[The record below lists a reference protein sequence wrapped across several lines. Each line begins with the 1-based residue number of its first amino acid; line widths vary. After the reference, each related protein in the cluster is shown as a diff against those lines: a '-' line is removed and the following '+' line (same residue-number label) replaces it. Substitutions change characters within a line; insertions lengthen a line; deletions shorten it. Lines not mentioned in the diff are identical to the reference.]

1 MISTIT
7 IELCQEDRARL
18 DKIIEGLGKL
28 GHHPDCSKC
37 VKDVAT
43 VMDKACETIVAQQKA
58 ERAGEDEKNDDL
70 DQALREVLAEAPK
83 NAQNAPKASD
93 HPTLDPFPEQP
104 TEAKPAPTESVKAV
118 SASDFQQL
126 AIALCRQKK
135 QPEIKKVLT
144 EYGLQTVSEVLT
156 KVPEDKHGEVYAK
169 LKALEG

>member
-1 MISTIT
+1 MSNTIT

-43 VMDKACETIVAQQKA
+43 VMDKACEAIDAQAKT
-58 ERAGEDEKNDDL
+58 EKPTDDVNE
-70 DQALREVLAEAPK
+70 ALRNVLNEQKPEATEAPK
-83 NAQNAPKASD
+83 KAQDAPKASD

-104 TEAKPAPTESVKAV
+104 TEAKHAPEASVKEV
-118 SASDFQQL
+118 STAELQQL
-126 AIALCRQKK
+126 VIALCRSGKK
-135 QPEIKKVLT
+135 PEVVKVLT
-144 EYGLQTVSEVLT
+144 TYGVQTVSAI
-156 KVPEDKHGEVYAK
+156 PEDKRSDAYAK

>member
-1 MISTIT
+1 MNEVKIT
-7 IELCQEDRARL
+7 VELCSEDRAL
-18 DKIIEGLGKL
+18 LSKL
-28 GHHPDCSKC
+28 TNLLE
-37 VKDVAT
+37 AR
-43 VMDKACETIVAQQKA
+43 VAQSQFVIEQEYDNDSEVTDAPKKA
-58 ERAGEDEKNDDL
+58 EKAKQNDDL

-83 NAQNAPKASD
+83 NAQDEPKASD

-156 KVPEDKHGEVYAK
+156 KVPEEKRGEVYDK